1 MWRDGA
7 QPQNAHE
14 FFNMTHSSACNVIE
28 RCFGLLKIRWAIL
41 RSPSFYPVK
50 TQGRI
55 VTACTL
61 LQNLIRREM
70 EVDPMEADLGEVLGD
85 QDVGLDEVD
94 YIDSVQSSEQWS
106 HMRDNLAMQMYN
118 DWVGN
123 D

>member
-1 MWRDGA
+1 
-7 QPQNAHE
+7 
-14 FFNMTHSSACNVIE
+14 MTHSSARNVIE

-50 TQGRI
+50 TQGKI
-55 VTACTL
+55 ITTCAL

-94 YIDSVQSSEQWS
+94 YIDSVQSSEQ
-106 HMRDNLAMQMYN
+106 
-118 DWVGN
+118 
-123 D
+123 